1 MSKLFETDGIPEDF
15 NEVLSLDFYY
25 QVCNLNQNGVMDKE
39 VVIELNNTIFAPEHE
54 RRQRLIQIIT
64 KQENQAQKI
73 ESEEE
78 IQYI

>member
-15 NEVLSLDFYY
+15 NELLSLDFYY
-25 QVCNLNQNGVMDKE
+25 QVCNLNQHGVMDKE

-64 KQENQAQKI
+64 KQENQAQKF